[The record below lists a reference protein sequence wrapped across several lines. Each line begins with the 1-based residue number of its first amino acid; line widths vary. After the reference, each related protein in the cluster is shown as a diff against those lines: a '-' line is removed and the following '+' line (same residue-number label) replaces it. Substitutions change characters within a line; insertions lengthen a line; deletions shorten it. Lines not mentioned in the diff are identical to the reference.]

1 MAESSSAEKT
11 PKASKLDQALMGKL
25 DSLAEAIK
33 GNTCQHNGFKALGRA
48 MRAVAQQEAVNQRK
62 DGKRKKALLQ
72 ALYDG
77 L

>member
-33 GNTCQHNGFKALGRA
+33 GSCGV
-48 MRAVAQQEAVNQRK
+48 AVMLEFQSHLRDVR
-62 DGKRKKALLQ
+62 
-72 ALYDG
+72 
-77 L
+77 